1 LLLCLYLLPGDG
13 SWVRVGF
20 EEGNDL
26 AGCDAILSQGL
37 LVLLLQVFRKGASIT
52 LFFFFFFFLLH
63 VLQCTNTNL
72 QRIHH
77 ALSGDDGD
85 HSVWQ
90 DCFQLAEQA
99 QHSEVQLVGGVCNH
113 LFNKRKG
120 RPLIEK
126 KKNRKGGYI
135 TASNTTKTASTQS
148 KQHHQRNHANKVLPG
163 SWSARLFQSDSDSQ
177 SLKSGLK
184 KTVRKTMTTRRRRR
198 RRTLLPL
205 AVVSVVLPK

>member
-1 LLLCLYLLPGDG
+1 MLLCLYLLPGDG

-37 LVLLLQVFRKGASIT
+37 LVWLLQVFRKGASIT
-52 LFFFFFFFLLH
+52 LFFFFFFLLH

-135 TASNTTKTASTQS
+135 TASNTTKTALTQS
-148 KQHHQRNHANKVLPG
+148 KQHQHNQNSITNGTMRTRFYLEVGLHDCFKVTQIRNP
-163 SWSARLFQSDSDSQ
+163 
-177 SLKSGLK
+177 
-184 KTVRKTMTTRRRRR
+184 
-198 RRTLLPL
+198 
-205 AVVSVVLPK
+205 